1 MRQRFSADVLFGRY
15 KFEAVRVREKEREV
29 EREVSSH
36 AEMCCSA
43 GCSFRR
49 SFKKTAGCPAGGPIW
64 PPTLPAL
71 FRVLSYFG
79 LHCLTPWKPD
89 VKTAVVAFVTQ
100 V

>member
-64 PPTLPAL
+64 P
-71 FRVLSYFG
+71 
-79 LHCLTPWKPD
+79 
-89 VKTAVVAFVTQ
+89 VAQYAGQITWRWLAA
-100 V
+100 